1 MNRFR
6 RSKKEGGS
14 SHEGSLQQM
23 ADHSENSAGDASLDL
38 PSGSLNGASAATH
51 ESSLQAM
58 DALVDSDPESTE
70 IFDDSGLAD
79 VWNADAPVLLGGG
92 PLSSTPTGTATGDG
106 APPAAADYQ
115 DVVRNLASPLL
126 GPPPSSAAPR
136 GGDASGHRRSRHGR
150 GNAPPDDDADT
161 RSDGSDGRDTADDS
175 LEKSDDGSG
184 EDYSDDEDEGEEGY
198 RPGGYHRVSI
208 GEVYNQ
214 RYVRACAREKTTR
227 EAAQRFVPCRS
238 FLAVRS

>member
-23 ADHSENSAGDASLDL
+23 ADHSENSASDTALDL

-51 ESSLQAM
+51 DSSLQAM

-79 VWNADAPVLLGGG
+79 ALWNADDPVLLGGG
-92 PLSSTPTGTATGDG
+92 PSSSTLIVGAAGTATGDG

-115 DVVRNLASPLL
+115 DVVRNLASPFL
-126 GPPPSSAAPR
+126 GTPSSAAPR

-161 RSDGSDGRDTADDS
+161 RSDGSDDRDTADDS

-198 RPGGYHRVSI
+198 RPGGYHRVMI

-214 RYVRACAREKTTR
+214 R
-227 EAAQRFVPCRS
+227 
-238 FLAVRS
+238 